1 MSKSKYQPTKD
12 NVLPTAVLNKL
23 PSDVISN
30 ISYGCQIANWMPMGE
45 IIQMYSYHQNPY
57 DVMEAFAKT
66 WFREEREPV
75 RLLGN
80 TPVNRFLFTLKN
92 GGKVYE
98 VVEINGVKAV
108 VDGYYFSKR
117 GDITW
122 LNVKRRKNA
131 K

>member
-1 MSKSKYQPTKD
+1 MRKSKYQPTKD
-12 NVLPTAVLNKL
+12 NVLPAAVVNKL

-45 IIQMYSYHQNPY
+45 VIQMYSYHQNPY
-57 DVMEAFAKT
+57 DVMETFSKT

-92 GGKVYE
+92 GERVYE

-108 VDGYYFSKR
+108 VDGYYFNKR
-117 GDITW
+117 GNITW
-122 LNVKRRKNA
+122 SNVKRRKNV